1 MSKEPIEMVKETIK
15 NYADSQ
21 SRLESEIVG
30 LRNKIEKAEKEVSQV
45 KNIKQS
51 FESALKYL
59 EEANGKEA

>member
-15 NYADSQ
+15 HYEDSQ

-30 LRNKIEKAEKEVSQV
+30 LRNRIEKAEKEVSQV

-51 FESALKYL
+51 FENVLKCL
-59 EEANGKEA
+59 KEANEKEA